1 MGFDIKCAITLFLG
15 VWTLALMCIVI
26 GMYSTW
32 ESKILNED
40 NNNGR
45 NQETTEPL
53 GKEF

>member
-1 MGFDIKCAITLFLG
+1 MGLDIKTVITIFLG
-15 VWTLALMCIVI
+15 IWTLALVCIVA

-32 ESKILNED
+32 EEQILNED
-40 NNNGR
+40 KLNGR